1 MGHVLHW
8 ESSEGCRIK
17 KLDLPELSA
26 PVVPET
32 EGVACFRKK
41 MGFSYNF
48 LFQTAR
54 AGVYGS
60 KSFEYG
66 LVKLTLLRCSPSN
79 YSCKRKANLYGLKSC
94 KQQVLAHAGY
104 KCDYYNLSNELIPY
118 KDALSWQKHTVE
130 AKQALLEADEDLCDS
145 LVVLQHPPVYTLGTR
160 SSEKFLHF
168 DLQHSPIDIYRTDR
182 GGEVTYHG
190 PGQLVMYPI
199 MNLRHYK
206 MDLHWYL
213 RALEEVIIRALW
225 SGFSVKGSRIDGLTG
240 VWVGNQKVA
249 AIGIH
254 VSRWITYHGLAINVT
269 TDLKPFS
276 RIVPCG
282 ISDRAVGSLF
292 NILNSNSSQDLVIP
306 RQTLDS
312 STLFHLTLKSL
323 LKEFSEFFQVDLV
336 EKVAHDLRGFSV
348 LPNA

>member
-1 MGHVLHW
+1 MAANPTP
-8 ESSEGCRIK
+8 SSSTSALIK
-17 KLDLPELSA
+17 SN
-26 PVVPET
+26 
-32 EGVACFRKK
+32 G
-41 MGFSYNF
+41 Y
-48 LFQTAR
+48 
-54 AGVYGS
+54 YGS

-66 LVKLTLLRCSPSN
+66 SVKHTLIRCSPSI
-79 YSCKRKANLYGLKSC
+79 YSWKWKAKLCGFVSS
-94 KQQVLAHAGY
+94 KQQVFAQATY
-104 KCDYYNLSNELIPY
+104 KCDYYNLSTELIPY
-118 KDALSWQKHTVE
+118 KDALSWQKCLVE
-130 AKQALLEADEDLCDS
+130 AKQALLKEDEDVCSS

-160 SSEKFLHF
+160 SSEKYLHF
-168 DLQHSPIDIYRTDR
+168 DLQHSPIDIFRTDR

-225 SGFSVKGSRIDGLTG
+225 SEFSLKGSRIDGLTG
-240 VWVGNQKVA
+240 VWIGNQKVA

-276 RIVPCG
+276 KIIPCG

-292 NILNSNSSQDLVIP
+292 EILNSSQDVAIP
-306 RQTLDS
+306 RLKGSSQKLDA
-312 STLFHLTLKSL
+312 STLLDLTLNSL
-323 LKEFSEFFQVDLV
+323 LKEFSEVFQVDLI
-336 EKVAHDLRGFSV
+336 EKTALDVRSISEFA
-348 LPNA
+348 NA